1 MKRTVVLGFC
11 LLAGSAFADTG
22 SPQLKAESQSVI
34 RQAGY
39 QCDTVNS
46 VYPAA
51 FGGSLTVSCDSDHK
65 YIIRKKNG
73 QFSVEKE

>member
-34 RQAGY
+34 RQAGF

>member
-1 MKRTVVLGFC
+1 MKRTVVLSFC
-11 LLAGSAFADTG
+11 LMAGSALADTG

-39 QCDTVNS
+39 QCNTVNS

-51 FGGSLTVSCDSDHK
+51 FGGSLTVSCDDDQK

-73 QFSVEKE
+73 QYAVEKE

>member
-1 MKRTVVLGFC
+1 MKRTIVLGFC

-34 RQAGY
+34 RQAGF

>member
-1 MKRTVVLGFC
+1 MKRIVVLSFC
-11 LLAGSAFADTG
+11 LMAGSVFADTG

-51 FGGSLTVSCDSDHK
+51 FGGSLTVSCDSDQK

-73 QFSVEKE
+73 QYSVEKE

>member
-1 MKRTVVLGFC
+1 MKRTVVLSFC
-11 LLAGSAFADTG
+11 LIAGNALADTG

-65 YIIRKKNG
+65 YIIRKKDG
-73 QFSVEKE
+73 QYTVEKD

>member
-34 RQAGY
+34 RQAGF
-39 QCDTVNS
+39 QCDTVDS